1 MKSDKPKISVLM
13 PVYNGDQF
21 LDKSIKS
28 VLNQTFNNFEY
39 IIINDGS
46 TDDSLKVIQSYEDSR
61 IKIINFSKNMGIA
74 AALNNGLNAA
84 KGYYM
89 ARQDQDD
96 ISLPDRFMLQIEYLE
111 NNDIDLVD
119 TNFIF
124 IDENDKY
131 IQDYEKRYF
140 SPDETLSHL
149 FFYEMVHSSIMC
161 KRSLFTKNNIHYRKR
176 PTEDYD
182 LFIRLAK
189 AGMRAGRLDKK
200 LIKQRKHPSSMCGS
214 DWDNIKKDID
224 LMRIELVRDLGI
236 EPTNYEKKL
245 HIAFVDQN
253 LSILCQYQF
262 RDVLCWANRIVTA
275 NTISKVYSNNYL
287 KEQLYIRIR
296 RLIKKKKRKSLM
308 DMIELRQS
316 ARLYDKSIS
325 YRELFYI
332 YRFIS
337 PTS

>member
-46 TDDSLKVIQSYEDSR
+46 TDDSLKIIKSYEDSR

-74 AALNNGLNAA
+74 AALNDGLNAA
-84 KGYYM
+84 KGYYI

-96 ISLPDRFMLQIEYLE
+96 ISHPERFMLQIEYLE
-111 NNDIDLVD
+111 TNDVDLVD

-131 IQDYEKRYF
+131 LQDYEKRYF
-140 SPDETLSHL
+140 NPDETLSHL
-149 FFYEMVHSSIMC
+149 FFYEMVHASIMC
-161 KRSLFTKNNIHYRKR
+161 KRLLFTKDNIQYQKR

-189 AGMRAGRLDKK
+189 AGMRAGRLDQK
-200 LIKQRKHPSSMCGS
+200 LIKQRKHPNSMCGS

-224 LMRIELVRDLGI
+224 VMRNEFVQDLGI

-245 HIAFVDQN
+245 HIAFVEQN
-253 LSILCQYQF
+253 LSILNQYQF
-262 RDVLCWANRIVTA
+262 GEVLSWSNKIIKANSI
-275 NTISKVYSNNYL
+275 NKIYSSTYF
-287 KEQLYIRIR
+287 KEQLYLRLI
-296 RLIKKKKRKSLM
+296 RLIKRKESKNLL
-308 DMIELRQS
+308 DMIKLRQS
-316 ARLYDKSIS
+316 AEFYDKRIS
-325 YRELFYI
+325 FRDLLYI
-332 YRFIS
+332 YRYR
-337 PTS
+337 

>member
-28 VLNQTFNNFEY
+28 ILNQTFNNFEY

-46 TDDSLKVIQSYEDSR
+46 TDDSLRIIESYKDR
-61 IKIINFSKNMGIA
+61 RMKIISYSNNMGIA
-74 AALNNGLNAA
+74 FALNNGLSVA
-84 KGYYM
+84 KGDYI

-96 ISLPDRFMLQIEYLE
+96 ISYPDRFMLQIEYLE
-111 NNDIDLVD
+111 NNDVDLVD

-131 IQDYEKRYF
+131 LQDYEKRYF
-140 SPDETLSHL
+140 NPDETLSHL
-149 FFYEMVHSSIMC
+149 FFYEMVHASIMC
-161 KRSLFTKNNIHYRKR
+161 KRSLFTEHNIQYRKR

-189 AGMRAGRLDKK
+189 AGMKAGRLDQK
-200 LIKQRKHPSSMCGS
+200 LIKQRKHPNSMCGS

-224 LMRIELVRDLGI
+224 IMRNEFVQDLGI
-236 EPTNYEKKL
+236 EPTDFERKL
-245 HIAFVDQN
+245 HIAFIEQN
-253 LSILCQYQF
+253 LSVLNKYQF
-262 RDVLCWANRIVTA
+262 REVLCWANKIIKA
-275 NTISKVYSNNYL
+275 NSKNKIYSSAYF
-287 KEQLYIRIR
+287 KEQLYIRLI
-296 RLIKKKKRKSLM
+296 RLIKRIRTKSLF

-316 ARLYDKSIS
+316 ARFYDKRIS
-325 YRELFYI
+325 LRDLFYI
-332 YRFIS
+332 YRS
-337 PTS
+337 TSHR

>member
-46 TDDSLKVIQSYEDSR
+46 TDDSLKIIKSFEDSR
-61 IKIINFSKNMGIA
+61 IKIINFSKNMGIT

-84 KGYYM
+84 KGYYI

-96 ISLPDRFMLQIEYLE
+96 ISDPERFMLQIEYLE
-111 NNDIDLVD
+111 NNDVDLVD

-131 IQDYEKRYF
+131 LQDYEKRYF
-140 SPDETLSHL
+140 NPDETLSHL
-149 FFYEMVHSSIMC
+149 FFYEMVHASIMC
-161 KRSLFTKNNIHYRKR
+161 KRLLFTKDNIQYRKR

-189 AGMRAGRLDKK
+189 AGMRAGRLDQK
-200 LIKQRKHPSSMCGS
+200 LIKQRKHPNSMCGS

-224 LMRIELVRDLGI
+224 VMRNEFVQDLGI
-236 EPTNYEKKL
+236 EATDYEKKL
-245 HIAFVDQN
+245 HIAFVEQN
-253 LSILCQYQF
+253 LSILNQYQF
-262 RDVLCWANRIVTA
+262 GEVLSWSNKIIKANSI
-275 NTISKVYSNNYL
+275 NKIYSSTYF
-287 KEQLYIRIR
+287 KEQLYLRLI
-296 RLIKKKKRKSLM
+296 RLIKRKESKNLL
-308 DMIELRQS
+308 DMIKLRQS
-316 ARLYDKSIS
+316 AEFYDKRIS
-325 YRELFYI
+325 FRDLLYI
-332 YRFIS
+332 YRYR
-337 PTS
+337 

>member
-1 MKSDKPKISVLM
+1 MKPDKPKISVLM

-46 TDDSLKVIQSYEDSR
+46 TDDSLKIIKSFEDSR
-61 IKIINFSKNMGIA
+61 IKIINFSTNMGIT

-84 KGYYM
+84 KGYYI

-96 ISLPDRFMLQIEYLE
+96 ISHLERFMLQIEYLE
-111 NNDIDLVD
+111 NNDVDLVD

-131 IQDYEKRYF
+131 LQDYEKRYF
-140 SPDETLSHL
+140 NPDETLSHL
-149 FFYEMVHSSIMC
+149 FFYEMVHASIMC
-161 KRSLFTKNNIHYRKR
+161 KRLLFTKDNIQYRKR

-189 AGMRAGRLDKK
+189 AGMRAGRLDQK
-200 LIKQRKHPSSMCGS
+200 LIKQRKHPNSMCGS

-224 LMRIELVRDLGI
+224 VMRNAFVQDLGI
-236 EPTNYEKKL
+236 EPTDYEKKL
-245 HIAFVDQN
+245 HIAFVEQN
-253 LSILCQYQF
+253 LSILNEYQF
-262 RDVLCWANRIVTA
+262 GEVLSWSNKIIKANSI
-275 NTISKVYSNNYL
+275 NKIYSSTYF
-287 KEQLYIRIR
+287 KEQLYLRLI
-296 RLIKKKKRKSLM
+296 RLIKRKESKNLL
-308 DMIELRQS
+308 DMIKLRQS
-316 ARLYDKSIS
+316 AEFYDKRIS
-325 YRELFYI
+325 FRDLLYI
-332 YRFIS
+332 YRYK
-337 PTS
+337 

>member
-1 MKSDKPKISVLM
+1 MKSHKPKISVLM

-46 TDDSLKVIQSYEDSR
+46 TDGSLKIIESYRDSR
-61 IKIINFSKNMGIA
+61 IKIINYSKNRGITF
-74 AALNNGLNAA
+74 ALNNGLNVAI
-84 KGYYM
+84 GDYI

-96 ISLPDRFMLQIEYLE
+96 ISYPDRFMLQIEYLE
-111 NNDIDLVD
+111 NNDVDLVD

-124 IDENDKY
+124 IDENDNY
-131 IQDYEKRYF
+131 LQDYEKRYF

-149 FFYEMVHSSIMC
+149 FFYEMVHASIMC
-161 KRSLFTKNNIHYRKR
+161 KRSLFTKYNIQYRKR

-189 AGMRAGRLDKK
+189 AGMRAGRLDQK
-200 LIKQRKHPSSMCGS
+200 LIKQRKHSNSMCGS

-224 LMRIELVRDLGI
+224 IMRNEFVRDLGI
-236 EPTNYEKKL
+236 EPTDYEKKL
-245 HIAFVDQN
+245 HIAFVEQN
-253 LSILCQYQF
+253 LATLNQYQF
-262 RDVLCWANRIVTA
+262 REVLYWANKIIKA
-275 NTISKVYSNNYL
+275 NLINKIYSSTYL
-287 KEQLYIRIR
+287 KEQLYIRLI
-296 RLIKKKKRKSLM
+296 RLIKRKKRKSLF

-316 ARLYDKSIS
+316 AEFYDKSIS
-325 YRELFYI
+325 FRDLFYI
-332 YRFIS
+332 YRFR
-337 PTS
+337 

>member
-46 TDDSLKVIQSYEDSR
+46 TDDSLKIIESYEDSR
-61 IKIINFSKNMGIA
+61 IKIINFSKNMGIT
-74 AALNNGLNAA
+74 AALNNGLNVA
-84 KGYYM
+84 KGDYI

-96 ISLPDRFMLQIEYLE
+96 ISHPERFMLQVEYLE
-111 NNDIDLVD
+111 NNDVDLVD

-140 SPDETLSHL
+140 NPDETLSHL
-149 FFYEMVHSSIMC
+149 FFYEMVHASIMC
-161 KRSLFTKNNIHYRKR
+161 KRLLFTKYNIQYRKR

-189 AGMRAGRLDKK
+189 AGMRAGRLEQK
-200 LIKQRKHPSSMCGS
+200 LIKQRKHPNSMCGS

-224 LMRIELVRDLGI
+224 IMRNE
-236 EPTNYEKKL
+236 
-245 HIAFVDQN
+245 FVQR
-253 LSILCQYQF
+253 F
-262 RDVLCWANRIVTA
+262 RNRA
-275 NTISKVYSNNYL
+275 Y
-287 KEQLYIRIR
+287 
-296 RLIKKKKRKSLM
+296 RL
-308 DMIELRQS
+308 
-316 ARLYDKSIS
+316 
-325 YRELFYI
+325 
-332 YRFIS
+332 
-337 PTS
+337 

>member
-28 VLNQTFNNFEY
+28 VLNQTFDNFEY

-46 TDDSLKVIQSYEDSR
+46 TDDSLKIIKSYEDSR

-74 AALNNGLNAA
+74 AALNDGLNAA
-84 KGYYM
+84 KGYYI

-96 ISLPDRFMLQIEYLE
+96 ISHPERFMLQIEYLE
-111 NNDIDLVD
+111 TNDVDLVD

-131 IQDYEKRYF
+131 LQDYEKRYF
-140 SPDETLSHL
+140 NPDETLSHL
-149 FFYEMVHSSIMC
+149 FFYEMVHASIMC
-161 KRSLFTKNNIHYRKR
+161 KRLLFTKDNVQYRKR

-189 AGMRAGRLDKK
+189 AGMRAGRLDQK
-200 LIKQRKHPSSMCGS
+200 LIKQRKHPNSMCGS

-224 LMRIELVRDLGI
+224 VMRNEFVKDLGI
-236 EPTNYEKKL
+236 EPTDYEKKL
-245 HIAFVDQN
+245 HVAFVEQN
-253 LSILCQYQF
+253 LSILNQYQF
-262 RDVLCWANRIVTA
+262 REVLSWSNKIIKANSI
-275 NTISKVYSNNYL
+275 NKIYSSTYF
-287 KEQLYIRIR
+287 KEQLYL
-296 RLIKKKKRKSLM
+296 RLIRLLKRNERKNLL
-308 DMIELRQS
+308 DMIKLRQS
-316 ARLYDKSIS
+316 AEFYDKRIS
-325 YRELFYI
+325 FRDLLYI
-332 YRFIS
+332 YRYR
-337 PTS
+337 

>member
-13 PVYNGDQF
+13 PVYNGEQF

-28 VLNQTFNNFEY
+28 VLEQTFNNFEY

-46 TDDSLKVIQSYEDSR
+46 TDDSLKVIESYEDSR

-84 KGYYM
+84 KGDYI

-96 ISLPDRFMLQIEYLE
+96 ISHPERFSLQVRYLE
-111 NNDIDLVD
+111 NNDVDLVD
-119 TNFIF
+119 ANFIF

-140 SPDETLSHL
+140 KPDETLSHL
-149 FFYEMVHSSIMC
+149 FFYEMVHASIMC
-161 KRSLFTKNNIHYRKR
+161 KRSIFTKYNIQYRKR

-189 AGMRAGRLDKK
+189 AGMRAGRLDQK

-214 DWDNIKKDID
+214 DWNNIKKDID
-224 LMRIELVRDLGI
+224 LMRNKFVLDLGI
-236 EPTNYEKKL
+236 EPTDYEKKL
-245 HIAFVDQN
+245 HIAFVEQN
-253 LSILCQYQF
+253 LSILNQYQF
-262 RDVLCWANRIVTA
+262 REVLCWANKIIKANSIKRI
-275 NTISKVYSNNYL
+275 YSSTYF
-287 KEQLYIRIR
+287 KEQLYMRLI
-296 RLIKKKKRKSLM
+296 RLIKRKKKKSVL
-308 DMIELRQS
+308 DLIKLRQS
-316 ARLYDKSIS
+316 AEFYDKSIS
-325 YRELFYI
+325 FRDLLYI
-332 YRFIS
+332 YRFR
-337 PTS
+337 

>member
-46 TDDSLKVIQSYEDSR
+46 TDDSLKIIESYEDNR

-74 AALNNGLNAA
+74 TALNNGLNAA
-84 KGYYM
+84 KGYYI

-96 ISLPDRFMLQIEYLE
+96 ISHPERFMLQIEYLE
-111 NNDIDLVD
+111 NNDVDLVD

-140 SPDETLSHL
+140 NPDETLSHL
-149 FFYEMVHSSIMC
+149 FFYELVHASIMC
-161 KRSLFTKNNIHYRKR
+161 KRLLFTKDNIQYQKR

-189 AGMRAGRLDKK
+189 AGMRAGRLDQK
-200 LIKQRKHPSSMCGS
+200 LIKQRKHPNSMCGS
-214 DWDNIKKDID
+214 DWDNIKNDID
-224 LMRIELVRDLGI
+224 VMRNEFVRDLGI
-236 EPTNYEKKL
+236 EPTDYEKKL
-245 HIAFVDQN
+245 HIAFVEQN
-253 LSILCQYQF
+253 LSILNQYQF
-262 RDVLCWANRIVTA
+262 KEVLSWSNKIIKANSI
-275 NTISKVYSNNYL
+275 NKIYSKNYF
-287 KEQLYIRIR
+287 KEQLYL
-296 RLIKKKKRKSLM
+296 RLIRFIKRKKRKNLL
-308 DMIELRQS
+308 DMIKLRQS
-316 ARLYDKSIS
+316 AGFYDKRIS
-325 YRELFYI
+325 FRDLLYI
-332 YRFIS
+332 YRYR
-337 PTS
+337 

>member
-13 PVYNGDQF
+13 PVYNGEQF
-21 LDKSIKS
+21 LDKSINS
-28 VLNQTFNNFEY
+28 ILNQTFNNFEY

-46 TDDSLKVIQSYEDSR
+46 TDDSLKIIESYEDSR

-74 AALNNGLNAA
+74 AALNNGLNIA
-84 KGYYM
+84 KGDYI

-96 ISLPDRFMLQIEYLE
+96 ISHPERFMLQVEYLK
-111 NNDIDLVD
+111 NNDVDLVD
-119 TNFIF
+119 ANFIF

-140 SPDETLSHL
+140 TPEETLSHL
-149 FFYEMVHSSIMC
+149 FFYELVHASIMC
-161 KRSLFTKNNIHYRKR
+161 KRLIFTKYNIQYRKR

-214 DWDNIKKDID
+214 DWHNIKKDID
-224 LMRIELVRDLGI
+224 LMRNEFVQDLGI

-245 HIAFVDQN
+245 HIAFVEQN
-253 LSILCQYQF
+253 LLSLNQYQF
-262 RDVLCWANRIVTA
+262 KEVLCWANKIIQA
-275 NTISKVYSNNYL
+275 NSIKKIYSSTYF
-287 KEQLYIRIR
+287 KEQLYIRLIR
-296 RLIKKKKRKSLM
+296 LLKRKKKKSVW
-308 DMIELRQS
+308 DMIKLRQS
-316 ARLYDKSIS
+316 AKFYDKSIS
-325 YRELFYI
+325 FWDLLYV
-332 YRFIS
+332 YRFR
-337 PTS
+337 

>member
-28 VLNQTFNNFEY
+28 VLNQTFSNFEY

-46 TDDSLKVIQSYEDSR
+46 IDDSLKIIESYGDSR
-61 IKIINFSKNMGIA
+61 IKIINYSKNRGITF
-74 AALNNGLNAA
+74 ALNNGLNVA
-84 KGYYM
+84 KGDYI

-96 ISLPDRFMLQIEYLE
+96 ISYPDRFMLQIEYLE
-111 NNDIDLVD
+111 NNDVDLID

-124 IDENDKY
+124 IDENDNY
-131 IQDYEKRYF
+131 LQDYEKRYF

-149 FFYEMVHSSIMC
+149 FFYEMVHASIMC
-161 KRSLFTKNNIHYRKR
+161 KRSLFTKYNIQYRKR

-200 LIKQRKHPSSMCGS
+200 LIKQRKHSNSMCGS

-224 LMRIELVRDLGI
+224 IMRNQFVRDLGI
-236 EPTNYEKKL
+236 EPTDYEKKL
-245 HIAFVDQN
+245 HIAFVEQN
-253 LSILCQYQF
+253 LSTLNQFQF
-262 RDVLCWANRIVTA
+262 REVLYWANKIIKA
-275 NTISKVYSNNYL
+275 NLINEIYSSTYL
-287 KEQLYIRIR
+287 KEQLYIRLIR
-296 RLIKKKKRKSLM
+296 LLKRKKRKSLF

-316 ARLYDKSIS
+316 AEFYDKSIS
-325 YRELFYI
+325 FRDLFYI
-332 YRFIS
+332 YRFR
-337 PTS
+337 

>member
-13 PVYNGDQF
+13 PVYNGEQF

-46 TDDSLKVIQSYEDSR
+46 TDDSLKIIESYEDSR
-61 IKIINFSKNMGIA
+61 IKIINFSKNMGIT

-84 KGYYM
+84 KGDYI

-96 ISLPDRFMLQIEYLE
+96 ISHPERFSLQVEYLE
-111 NNDIDLVD
+111 NNDVDLVD
-119 TNFIF
+119 ANFIF

-140 SPDETLSHL
+140 NPDETLSHL
-149 FFYEMVHSSIMC
+149 FFYEMVHASIMC
-161 KRSLFTKNNIHYRKR
+161 KRSIFTKYNIQYRKR

-189 AGMRAGRLDKK
+189 AGMRAGRLDQK

-214 DWDNIKKDID
+214 DWNNIKKDID
-224 LMRIELVRDLGI
+224 LMRNEFVQDLGI
-236 EPTNYEKKL
+236 EPTDYEKKL
-245 HIAFVDQN
+245 HIAFVEQN
-253 LSILCQYQF
+253 LSILNQYQF
-262 RDVLCWANRIVTA
+262 REVLCWANKIIKA
-275 NTISKVYSNNYL
+275 NSIKKIYSSTYF
-287 KEQLYIRIR
+287 KEQLYIRLI
-296 RLIKKKKRKSLM
+296 RLIKRKKKKSVL
-308 DMIELRQS
+308 DMIKLRQS
-316 ARLYDKSIS
+316 AEFYDKSIS
-325 YRELFYI
+325 FRDLLYL
-332 YRFIS
+332 YRFR
-337 PTS
+337 

>member
-21 LDKSIKS
+21 LDRSIKS

-46 TDDSLKVIQSYEDSR
+46 IDGSLKIINSYKDSR
-61 IKIINFSKNMGIA
+61 IKILNFSKNMGITF
-74 AALNNGLNAA
+74 ALNNGLNIA
-84 KGYYM
+84 KGDYI

-131 IQDYEKRYF
+131 LQDYEKRYF

-161 KRSLFTKNNIHYRKR
+161 KRSLFIKNNIQYRKR

-189 AGMRAGRLDKK
+189 AGMRAGRLDEK
-200 LIKQRKHPSSMCGS
+200 LIKQRKHPGSMCGS
-214 DWDNIKKDID
+214 NWENIKKDID
-224 LMRIELVRDLGI
+224 MMRTELVQDLGI
-236 EPTNYEKKL
+236 EPTNFEKKL
-245 HIAFVDQN
+245 HIAFVEQN
-253 LSILCQYQF
+253 LSILYQYQF
-262 RDVLCWANRIVTA
+262 RDVLYWANKIIKA
-275 NTISKVYSNNYL
+275 NAINKIYSSTYL
-287 KEQLYIRIR
+287 KEQLYIRLIR
-296 RLIKKKKRKSLM
+296 FIKRNKRKSLF
-308 DMIELRQS
+308 DMFRLRRS
-316 ARLYDKSIS
+316 AEFYDKSIS
-325 YRELFYI
+325 FRDLFYI
-332 YRFIS
+332 YRS
-337 PTS
+337 TSHH